1 MQRIAELIKQAKCRF
16 DEGYLEVYSDSDSL
30 NLLFELIGGFGYQDK
45 KNIVKDDGGS
55 YLSIGL
61 NVDCWSGLAPF
72 YRSIAD
78 VWQYTLA
85 RKKLPD
91 YFVVVDGGAY
101 SDQDPKDN
109 TIRAIEYYLQWQK
122 LLVSLKDH
130 GGEGPSSPLVYFI
143 STEKG
148 AKVYELNAN
157 KIELSDVVDNYK
169 GGGEEKDVEHLNEII
184 GLVDGHLKERRDVLR
199 ASLAELLDE
208 DHTGSAIT
216 WLLKQGKKLRKKYQ
230 ENYDVYLHK
239 FSVNK
244 LLSEIEEKSTDYISK
259 INDSVSASQ
268 AKAFAIPG
276 ALIAIAALIKNA
288 DFFALFFVCAGLLSV
303 TILTVIANNIHREAY
318 GALREQVQRS
328 LARYEVMKNEDAVR
342 VSAEDAKKKLL
353 SLIDKSVSRLS
364 FIDYLSVAIF
374 LMGVVYT
381 LFSSSKVVDF
391 FGALSS
397 DVVRFFSGIV
407 TSWLMCV

>member
-16 DEGYLEVYSDSDSL
+16 DEGYLEVHSDIDSL
-30 NLLFELIGGFGYQDK
+30 NLLFELIGGFGYQDN
-45 KNIVKDDGGS
+45 KNIAKDAAGS

-61 NVDCWSGLAPF
+61 NVDCWSGGAPF
-72 YRSIAD
+72 YPSIAD
-78 VWQYTLA
+78 IWQYTLSK
-85 RKKLPD
+85 KKLPD
-91 YFVVVDGGAY
+91 CFFVVDGGAY
-101 SDQDPKDN
+101 SGQDPKN
-109 TIRAIEYYLQWQK
+109 HTIQSIEYYLQWQK

-143 STEKG
+143 STDKG

-157 KIELSDVVDNYK
+157 KIELSDVIDNYK
-169 GGGEEKDVEHLNEII
+169 GAGEEKDIEQLNEIV
-184 GLVDGHLKERRDVLR
+184 GLIDGHLKERRDVLR
-199 ASLAELLDE
+199 TSLAELLDE

-259 INDSVSASQ
+259 INDSISASQ

-288 DFFALFFVCAGLLSV
+288 DFFALFFVCSGLLSV
-303 TILTVIANNIHREAY
+303 TILTFIANNIHREAY
-318 GALREQVQRS
+318 CALREQVQRS
-328 LARYEVMKNEDAVR
+328 LTRYEIMKNEDAVR

-353 SLIDKSVSRLS
+353 SLIDKSISRLS
-364 FIDYLSVAIF
+364 FIDGLSFVIF
-374 LMGVVYT
+374 VMGVVYT
-381 LFSSSKVVDF
+381 LFSSSDVVGF
-391 FGALSS
+391 VRALSS
-397 DVVRFFSGIV
+397 DIF
-407 TSWLMCV
+407 